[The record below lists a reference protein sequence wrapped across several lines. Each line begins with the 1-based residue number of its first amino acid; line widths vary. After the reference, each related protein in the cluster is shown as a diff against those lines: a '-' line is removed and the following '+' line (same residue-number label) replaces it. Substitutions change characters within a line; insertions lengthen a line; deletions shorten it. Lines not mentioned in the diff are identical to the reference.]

1 MRYGRISLSRIVKVG
16 VAATLAFS
24 ATGVVAKAEDAK
36 MKVGTLTCKGKG
48 GVGLIVGSQEQ
59 LDCTYAPSGNGKS
72 RRFNGKMTRVGLDI
86 GIKGQSVIVWTVL
99 GSTSALP
106 GEALGGGFVG
116 VAADASLGLGAGA
129 QVLVGGNKK
138 SVVLQPL
145 SVKGQTG
152 VNIAAGISGLTLVPR
167 P

>member
-1 MRYGRISLSRIVKVG
+1 MNDGRISFNKLAKIS
-16 VAATLAFS
+16 VAAVLTFLA
-24 ATGVVAKAEDAK
+24 AGVVAEAEDAK
-36 MKVGTLTCKGKG
+36 MKVGTLTCKGNG
-48 GVGLIVGSQEQ
+48 GIGLIVGSQEQ
-59 LDCTYAPSGNGKS
+59 LDCTYAPSGNGMS
-72 RRFNGKMTRVGLDI
+72 RRFNGKMTRLGLDI
-86 GIKGQSVIVWTVL
+86 GVKGKSVIVWTVL

-106 GEALGGGFVG
+106 GEALGGEFVG

-152 VNIAAGISGLTLVPR
+152 INIAAGVSGLKLVPR